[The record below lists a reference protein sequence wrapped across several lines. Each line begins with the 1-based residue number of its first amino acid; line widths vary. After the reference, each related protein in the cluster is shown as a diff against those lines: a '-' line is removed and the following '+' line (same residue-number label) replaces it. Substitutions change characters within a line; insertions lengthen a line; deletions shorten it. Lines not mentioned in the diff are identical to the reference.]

1 MLDIKRQFITDSE
14 GKPVAVILPIQEFAL
29 IEDVLDKQI
38 KNRTEDESIA
48 LMREAIHDPLFL
60 ADLNETMSA
69 FQAADIEDW
78 EPKQ

>member
-38 KNRTEDESIA
+38 RNRTEDESIA

>member
-1 MLDIKRQFITDSE
+1 MLDIKRQVITDSE

-38 KNRTEDESIA
+38 RNRTEDESIA